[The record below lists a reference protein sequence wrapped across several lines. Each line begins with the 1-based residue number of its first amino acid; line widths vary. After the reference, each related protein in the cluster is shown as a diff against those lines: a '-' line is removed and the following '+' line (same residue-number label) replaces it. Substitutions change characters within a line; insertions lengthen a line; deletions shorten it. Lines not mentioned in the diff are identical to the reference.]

1 MNAYE
6 KVYIGPIVDSY
17 ISNLMLKVQGY
28 EILGVNEFSRYLKR
42 KNVVLVDV
50 RTPDEYAEGHIPG
63 TDFNINVLE
72 TGFNGWK
79 NAGKNVER

>member
-1 MNAYE
+1 MRRYKSVLLLTA
-6 KVYIGPIVDSY
+6 
-17 ISNLMLKVQGY
+17 ISAISCEMCRDMRS
-28 EILGVNEFSRYLKR
+28 LGVNEFSRYLKR